1 MMLHE
6 SPPVRLGK
14 GICFRHSLAAVCYQL
29 WVSIVGFARYLNKIV
44 LQALPPQMKSRKSDT
59 CFEGMEWEGKTKGN
73 LYDEE
78 EEDRLFIE
86 THVTIIAAYKAELQS
101 TIQAAFKLYYIEVL

>member
-1 MMLHE
+1 M
-6 SPPVRLGK
+6 
-14 GICFRHSLAAVCYQL
+14 
-29 WVSIVGFARYLNKIV
+29 

-59 CFEGMEWEGKTKGN
+59 CFEGMEWEGKKKGN
-73 LYDEE
+73 LYGEE
-78 EEDRLFIE
+78 EEDRPFIK

>member
-1 MMLHE
+1 M
-6 SPPVRLGK
+6 
-14 GICFRHSLAAVCYQL
+14 
-29 WVSIVGFARYLNKIV
+29 

-78 EEDRLFIE
+78 EEDRPFIK
-86 THVTIIAAYKAELQS
+86 THNHCSL
-101 TIQAAFKLYYIEVL
+101 

>member
-6 SPPVRLGK
+6 SPPVRSGK

-78 EEDRLFIE
+78 EEDRPFIK
-86 THVTIIAAYKAELQS
+86 THNHCSL
-101 TIQAAFKLYYIEVL
+101 